1 MSSPAV
7 QLRSRMPRLSPQMA
21 QAAVERARLTVVP
34 RRRTRAA
41 RLPFVALVS
50 LVLLGGVVGLL
61 LFNTSM
67 QQASFAATSLEEQ
80 ARVLSAREQT
90 LQMEIDALRDPQHV
104 AAQAQQ
110 MGMVVAPAPVFLDSR
125 TGKVLGTPAPA
136 TPVDR
141 LRLLPK
147 PAARPAILNP
157 APIVVPA
164 PVATTASHH
173 GTGSDSTRDTRAD
186 GRDTRGA
193 GGTHGNKPDRSH
205 QNRR

>member
-1 MSSPAV
+1 MSSPAA
-7 QLRSRMPRLSPQMA
+7 QLRSRLPRTAPQLA

-90 LQMEIDALRDPQHV
+90 LRMEIDALRDPQHV

-110 MGMVVAPAPVFLDSR
+110 LGMVVAPAPVFLDSR
-125 TGKVLGTPAPA
+125 TGKVLGAAAPA
-136 TPVDR
+136 TRVDR
-141 LRLLPK
+141 LRLLPQ
-147 PAARPAILNP
+147 PPARPAILNP

-164 PVATTASHH
+164 PAS
-173 GTGSDSTRDTRAD
+173 GAASGSDSDS
-186 GRDTRGA
+186 GRDTAADGRGA
-193 GGTHGNKPDRSH
+193 GGAGGTDGNNPDRSR